1 MGNVIWPVIYFVTIV
16 VMGAVCAVLV
26 RRANRERDAA
36 VREVADAKTK
46 FLARVSNDI
55 KTPMNAIIG
64 TTALGMEEVDNPER
78 VRRHLQEIDSASR
91 FLMTLLNDLVDASKI
106 ELGRLRLHP
115 KPYAFNEFL
124 ESMRTITETACKEK
138 GVRFV
143 MPEEDININVM
154 VDSMRFSQLFVNLL
168 SNAVKFT
175 PAGGTVAFRVCNYA
189 IHNNSFS
196 ADYIV
201 EDTGVGMSEEFQKAL
216 FEPFTQTVSARAEER
231 HGTGLGLVIVHNITE
246 LMGGTIEIAS
256 KPENGTHVKVHLELE
271 LAMIQPEKKTDHLK
285 EVQIREILCGKRI
298 LLVEDH
304 PLNVEVTKNILER
317 QNMEVVC
324 AENGAV
330 AVRIFEEQETGY
342 FDAILMDIFMPAM
355 DGLEAARELRRT
367 KKPDARV
374 IPIIAMSAGDSYE
387 DVVAC
392 KEAGMDAHLAK
403 PVEPQQLYQ
412 VLCEYLQAPV

>member
-1 MGNVIWPVIYFVTIV
+1 MKDVIWLVIYFVTIC
-16 VMGAVCAVLV
+16 VMGAVCTVLV

-64 TTALGMEEVDNPER
+64 STALCMEETDNPER
-78 VRRHLQEIDSASR
+78 VRRHLQEIDTASR

-154 VDSMRFSQLFVNLL
+154 VDPMRFSQLFVNLL

-175 PAGGTVAFRVCNYA
+175 PAGGTVMFRVCNYA

-231 HGTGLGLVIVHNITE
+231 HGAGLGLVIVHNITE
-246 LMGGTIEIAS
+246 LMGGTIEITS
-256 KPENGTHVKVHLELE
+256 KPENGTNVKVHLEVE
-271 LAMIQPEKKTDHLK
+271 LATIQPEKKTDNLK
-285 EVQIREILCGKRI
+285 EVQIREILRGKRV

-330 AVRIFEEQETGY
+330 AVRIFEENESEY
-342 FDAILMDIFMPAM
+342 FDAVLMDIFMPAM

-367 KKPDARV
+367 KKADARV

-403 PVEPQQLYQ
+403 PVEPQRLYQ

>member
-1 MGNVIWPVIYFVTIV
+1 MWNNVILMGLAAVLALFCAIV
-16 VMGAVCAVLV
+16 AVCVVLV

-36 VREVADAKTK
+36 MQEVSDAKTK
-46 FLARVSNDI
+46 FLARISNDI
-55 KTPMNAIIG
+55 KTPMNVIIG
-64 TTALGMEEVDNPER
+64 TTALGMEEADNPEK
-78 VRRHLQEIDSASR
+78 VLRHLQEIDTASR

-106 ELGRLRLHP
+106 EMGRFRLHP
-115 KPYAFNEFL
+115 KAYAFNEFL
-124 ESMRTITETACKEK
+124 DSMRTITETACREK

-154 VDSMRFSQLFVNLL
+154 VDPMRFSQLFVNLL

-175 PAGGTVAFRVCNYA
+175 PAGGTVTFRVCNYA

-201 EDTGVGMSEEFQKAL
+201 ADTGVGMNEALRDVL

-231 HGTGLGLVIVHNITE
+231 HGAGLGLVIVHNITE

-256 KPENGTHVKVHLELE
+256 ETGQGTTVKVHLEVE
-271 LAMIQPEKKTDHLK
+271 LAMIQPEKKTDNLR
-285 EVQIREILCGKRI
+285 EVQIREILDGKRV

-304 PLNVEVTKNILER
+304 PLNVEVTKNILEK
-317 QNMEVVC
+317 QKIEVVC
-324 AENGAV
+324 AENGEV
-330 AVRIFEEQETGY
+330 AVRMFKEHESGY

-367 KKPDARV
+367 KHADARV

-387 DVVAC
+387 DVAAC

-403 PVEPQQLYQ
+403 PVEPQQLYR
-412 VLCEYLQAPV
+412 VLCEYL

>member
-1 MGNVIWPVIYFVTIV
+1 MRDVIWVGVLCAAIG
-16 VMGAVCAVLV
+16 VMGVVCTVLV

-64 TTALGMEEVDNPER
+64 STALGLEEADNPER
-78 VRRHLQEIDSASR
+78 VRGHLQEIDTASR

-124 ESMRTITETACKEK
+124 ESMRTITEAACKEK
-138 GVRFV
+138 GVHFE
-143 MPEEDININVM
+143 MPGEDININVM
-154 VDSMRFSQLFVNLL
+154 VDPMRFSQLFVNLL

-175 PAGGTVAFRVCNYA
+175 PTGGTVTFRVCNYA
-189 IHNNSFS
+189 IHNNFFS

-216 FEPFTQTVSARAEER
+216 FEPFTQSVSARAEER
-231 HGTGLGLVIVHNITE
+231 HGAGLGLVIVHNITE
-246 LMGGTIEIAS
+246 LMGGTIEITS
-256 KPENGTHVKVHLELE
+256 KPENGTTVKVHLEVE

-285 EVQIREILCGKRI
+285 EVQVREILDGKRV

-317 QNMEVVC
+317 QNMKVVC

-330 AVRIFEEQETGY
+330 AVRIFEEREAEY

-355 DGLEAARELRRT
+355 DGLEAARALRKT
-367 KKPDARV
+367 KKADARV

-387 DVVAC
+387 DVAAC